1 MSRPATK
8 LARSAG
14 LIFSALL
21 MAAPAFAEDTITIA
35 SWGGVYQE
43 ALSKAVWQPTAQ
55 KLGIKI
61 LEDSTNGLA
70 DVRAQVEAKSVL
82 WDITELTI
90 DGCAQG
96 HTEG

>member
-1 MSRPATK
+1 MLE
-8 LARSAG
+8 LARKSRAPKIAAWLFASA
-14 LIFSALL
+14 ALL
-21 MAAPAFAEDTITIA
+21 VTPAVAEETITIA
-35 SWGGVYQE
+35 SWGGNYQE

-55 KLGIKI
+55 KLGIAI

-70 DVRAQVEAKSVL
+70 DVRAQVTAKSVL

-96 HTEG
+96 Q